1 MSTVVTW
8 LLLDESSDEV
18 RMPVVD
24 INRVLSKVNARSD
37 IKNSNLI
44 AQGGV
49 IKREYLTHDIM
60 AIIGIYDNSNIPP
73 YTDYEKGARYF
84 NSTEKKLYLR
94 WTGGWI
100 QPTTPDI
107 ERMFVNLSDGKLYR
121 FYNGDL
127 VEVGASSGLGQFTL
141 VDAD

>member
-8 LLLDESSDEV
+8 LLQDEANDEV

-24 INRVLSKVNARSD
+24 LNRVLSKVNARSD
-37 IKNSNLI
+37 ISNSNLI

-60 AIIGIYDNSNIPP
+60 TIVGIFDNDHIPT
-73 YTDYEKGARYF
+73 YTNYEKGARYF
-84 NSTEKKLYLR
+84 NSTEGKLYLR

-107 ERMFVNLSDGKLYR
+107 ERMFVNTGNGKLYR
-121 FYNGDL
+121 YFDGQL
-127 VEVGASSGLGQFTL
+127 VEVGGGGSSAFG
-141 VDAD
+141 VEDI